1 MIKKGIILA
10 GGYGTRLFPLT
21 LAVSKQLLPL
31 YDKPMIYYPLSTLML
46 AGIRDILVI
55 TTPYD
60 RPQFE
65 KLLKNGRQWGLRLQ
79 YAEQPEP
86 KGLAQAFLIGKDFL
100 EGEGCCLILGDN
112 FFHGHGLVNMLK
124 QAARQ
129 KQGATIFG
137 YWVKNPWEY
146 GVVEFDKSGKAV
158 SLEEKPTDPRSHYA
172 VTGLYF
178 YDKQVVN
185 IASKLKP
192 SSRGELEITDLNKS
206 YLDRR
211 QLNVQILGRGFAW
224 LDTGSHYALLEANNF
239 VETLERR
246 QGLKVCCPEEIAFAQ
261 GWIDAEQLKRQAEL
275 FQQSQY
281 SQYLLRL
288 LDQTNLPFYDGL
300 SDSQEEG

>member
-10 GGYGTRLFPLT
+10 GGFGTRLFPLT

-46 AGIRDILVI
+46 AGIRDILII

-60 RPQFE
+60 RPLFE
-65 KLLKNGRQWGLRLQ
+65 KLLKNGQQWGLKIQ

-86 KGLAQAFLIGKDFL
+86 KGLAQAFLIGKEFL
-100 EGEGCCLILGDN
+100 DGEGCCLILGDN
-112 FFHGHGLVNMLK
+112 FFHGHGLVKMLK
-124 QAARQ
+124 EAARQ
-129 KQGATIFG
+129 KQGATVFG
-137 YWVKNPWEY
+137 YWVKNPQEY
-146 GVVEFDKSGKAV
+146 GVVEFDPTGKAI
-158 SLEEKPTDPRSHYA
+158 SLEEKPIEPRSHYA

-178 YDKQVVN
+178 YDKQAVE

-192 SSRGELEITDLNKS
+192 SARGELEITDVNKH

-246 QGLKVCCPEEIAFAQ
+246 QGLKVCCPEEIAFSQ

-288 LDQTNLPFYDGL
+288 LDKTQLPFYEGL
-300 SDSQEEG
+300 SGEDEG